1 MDLLASAT
9 ATVAQQG
16 QAGILEW
23 ILLAGL
29 VITAGAIAV
38 AILRGGK

>member
-9 ATVAQQG
+9 ATVAHQG
-16 QAGILEW
+16 QAGWLACF
-23 ILLAGL
+23 LLGCL

-38 AILRGGK
+38 ALLRGGK